1 MGECIGVEGLRAR
14 KTDALLRVHLVDGRV
29 LQAEELGGP
38 MLTYWVLSEAA
49 GLRFSLFLS
58 DRKVALSDIP

>member
-1 MGECIGVEGLRAR
+1 MAERIGVEGLRAC

-38 MLTYWVLSEAA
+38 MLT
-49 GLRFSLFLS
+49 
-58 DRKVALSDIP
+58 